1 MVCLHGKTVCGGTVS
16 GTAHVFRRKTEYG
29 TKNKTVCVS
38 EESQRLEAAF
48 SAVREKLAMCAEQ
61 AESDTARDILDVHR
75 MMLED
80 EDVLDF
86 LRNAVRNDG
95 TTAEMAV
102 SQTQQ
107 HFSKLFSDTEDSY
120 LIARIDDI
128 RDVCG
133 ELMSFLSQKAP
144 PEQPREPVILVA
156 DELLPSDLMQLDR
169 KNLKGIVMGSG
180 TLYSHASI
188 LIREMG
194 IPATICE
201 AIDKLETGMSVLLN
215 ASDGTVCFAAV
226 DESPE
231 EEILA
236 LYAAAEKKKASPF
249 VNLPCGIYV
258 NIGDPREL
266 SDALMEKCNGIG
278 LFRTEYMYLGKTC
291 LPDEEEQF
299 SVYKDVL
306 QRAKGKVVTVRT
318 FDIGSDKGVEA
329 LPLEEEE
336 NPALGFRGLRVY
348 SLYPEVFKTQ
358 LRALLRAAAHGNLRI
373 MYPMVT
379 SGEEIDEIGQML
391 AQAAQELEG
400 QGIPYRIPQQGA
412 MIETPAAAL
421 LSSEIAEKVDFLSV
435 GTNDLT
441 QYTLAIDRQNGRLER
456 FSDSSHRAILSL
468 IKTATENAHR
478 NGIEIGIC
486 GELASQPEL
495 IGKWLEFGIDHLS
508 VSPFIVNDATDH

>member
-1 MVCLHGKTVCGGTVS
+1 MICLHGKTVCGGTVS
-16 GTAHVFRRKTEYG
+16 GTAYVFHRKTEYG
-29 TKNKTVCVS
+29 AKDKTVCAS
-38 EESQRLEAAF
+38 EESQRLETAVA
-48 SAVREKLAMCAEQ
+48 AVREKLALCAEQ

-86 LRNAVRNDG
+86 LRCAVRNDG

-107 HFSKLFSDTEDSY
+107 HFSKLFSDTGDSY

-133 ELMSFLSQKAP
+133 ELISFLSPQEVTAEP
-144 PEQPREPVILVA
+144 QGPVILVA
-156 DELLPSDLMQLDR
+156 DELLPGDLMQLDR
-169 KNLKGIVMGSG
+169 KNLTGIVMCSG
-180 TLYSHASI
+180 TVWSHASI
-188 LIREMG
+188 LIKEMG
-194 IPATICE
+194 IPALICE
-201 AIDKLETGMSVLLN
+201 AAHKAETGMSVLLN
-215 ASDGTVCFAAV
+215 ASDGTVCFKAG

-231 EEILA
+231 DDIFAQQLA
-236 LYAAAEKKKASPF
+236 AGTKKASPF
-249 VNLPCGIYV
+249 WHLPCGLYV
-258 NIGDPREL
+258 NIGDPREV

-278 LFRTEYMYLGKTC
+278 LFRTEYMYLGKAC

-299 SVYKDVL
+299 SVYRDIL
-306 QRAKGKVVTVRT
+306 QKANGKSVTVRT
-318 FDIGSDKGVEA
+318 FDIGSDKSTEA
-329 LPLEEEE
+329 LPLEKEE

-348 SLYPEVFKTQ
+348 SLYPEAFKTQ
-358 LRALLRAAAHGNLRI
+358 LRALLRAAVYGNLRV

-379 SGEEIDEIGQML
+379 SGEEIDEIGQTL
-391 AQAAQELEG
+391 AQAAQELEA

-441 QYTLAIDRQNGRLER
+441 QYTLAIDRQNGRLDR
-456 FSDSSHRAILSL
+456 FSDLSHRAIMSL

-495 IGKWLEFGIDHLS
+495 IGKWLELGIDHLS
-508 VSPFIVNDATDH
+508 VPPFVVNVEINS